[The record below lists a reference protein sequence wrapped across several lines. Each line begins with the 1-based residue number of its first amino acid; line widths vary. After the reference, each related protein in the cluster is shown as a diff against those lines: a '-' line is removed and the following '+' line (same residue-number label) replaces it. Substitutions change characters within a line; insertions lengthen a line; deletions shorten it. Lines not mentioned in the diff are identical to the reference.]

1 MKTVIFGFLFLFLA
15 HTAFGQWCNKPNPQF
30 CQGNFFQNGNF
41 ETVTGNPN
49 AIADQDINL
58 ATGWQPMWG
67 TGSLADLHCTGGS
80 RSTGTAPTPNSGVY
94 AGMWIE
100 HRTTTTTTTPTFREG
115 MYNRLAIPIA
125 ANSGF
130 YSFGFNIANSMY
142 QGAQNNLPV
151 NIGLYGVY
159 NPSNT
164 LANAPQGANANPTN
178 INLWQSSS
186 NSVQVVLLG
195 IVTTPVPFSNTWIPQ
210 TVTFNSSILP
220 AGGITHIMVMADDN
234 ARPDSYRKIYV
245 NFDDFCL
252 RKTEPP
258 VVWCCP
264 GENLIRNG
272 NFEAGNTGFT
282 SQYAFN
288 AATTTWATLPG
299 QYNIVTGAQASV
311 ISSNWIAQDPS
322 TCSNASGKFMAVN
335 GATTGSGRRVIWEQ
349 TIPVKEWGRYK
360 FCAYAKNLKQCTF
373 DVEPKV
379 DIEFS
384 LPFGNLSETIK
395 VSGGA
400 CTWHKFEKH
409 LDNWGY
415 GNSLTIKIFLDEAQ
429 PGDGNDLA
437 LDDIALI
444 EIPVCPVSAAMF
456 QITTQALTSATYQ
469 VSATS
474 TATPQCD
481 KIWWKVCEWNSGT
494 NACVTGTE
502 MGPLT
507 TWGTANTAFPGY
519 TFSYGK
525 LYKIT
530 RGTWG
535 ECHAWQQFD
544 RYVGSSL
551 TTRKIASFTQEQY
564 DNNRQAVL
572 NSLK

>member
-1 MKTVIFGFLFLFLA
+1 MRRFFWIVLILMNSYFS
-15 HTAFGQWCNKPNPQF
+15 FGQWCNKPNPQF
-30 CQGNFFQNGNF
+30 CQGNTFQNGNF
-41 ETVTGNPN
+41 ETVTGDPN
-49 AIADQDINL
+49 ASTDQDINL
-58 ATGWQPMWG
+58 ATGWQPMWR

-80 RSTGTAPTPNSGVY
+80 KSTGTAPTPNSGVY
-94 AGMWIE
+94 AGIWIE
-100 HRTTTTTTTPTFREG
+100 NRTVATTTNPTFREG
-115 MYNRLAIPIA
+115 MYNRLATPIA
-125 ANSGF
+125 QNSGF
-130 YSFGFNIANSMY
+130 YSFGFNIANALL
-142 QGAQNNLPV
+142 GGTQNNMPH
-151 NIGLYGVY
+151 NIGIYGVY
-159 NPSNT
+159 NPSNI
-164 LANAPQGANANPTN
+164 LANAPQGANSNPTN

-186 NSVQVVLLG
+186 SSVQVVLLG

-220 AGGITHIMVMADDN
+220 AGGITHIMVTADDN

-258 VVWCCP
+258 VAWCCP
-264 GENLIRNG
+264 GDNLVRNG
-272 NFEAGNTGFT
+272 DFEAGNTGFT
-282 SQYAFN
+282 SQYTFN
-288 AATTTWATLPG
+288 GATTTWATLPG
-299 QYNIVTGAQASV
+299 QYNIVTGAQALA
-311 ISSNWIAQDPS
+311 ISSGWIAQDPG
-322 TCSNASGKFMAVN
+322 TCTNASGKFLAVN

-373 DVEPKV
+373 DVKPKV

-384 LPFGNLSETIK
+384 LPFGNLSETLN
-395 VSGGA
+395 VSAGP
-400 CTWHKFEKH
+400 CDWYKFEKG

-415 GNSLTIKIFLDEAQ
+415 GTSLNIKIFLHESQ

-444 EIPVCPVSAAMF
+444 ELPVCPVSAATF
-456 QITTQALTSATYQ
+456 QITTQGVNAATYQ

-474 TATPQCD
+474 ATTPQCD
-481 KIWWKVCEWNSGT
+481 KVWWKVCEWDMGA
-494 NACVTGTE
+494 NACAAGTE

-507 TWGTANTAFPGY
+507 AWGTANTAFPGY
-519 TFSYGK
+519 TFGYGK

-535 ECHAWQQFD
+535 DCHAWNQFD

-551 TTRKIASFTQEQY
+551 RTKRITSYTQEQY
-564 DNNRQAVL
+564 DKNRTTIL